1 MPALTRGLTMTVSPP
16 TTAPSEPYVLADDP
30 VLDML
35 NTLANIDGVPWD
47 FWQAD
52 ADVAAWLTRVEWVE
66 QDSIPG
72 FEPGALL
79 SAARELREVIRDLVA
94 ARKARQPGNPA
105 ALNAFLRKAVSHPQ
119 LVWPATE
126 APRLERQRKQQ
137 TAEQFLAPIAEAA
150 ATLLV
155 EGDFNLIRRC
165 EHPECILWF
174 YDRTKAHKRR
184 WCSMALCGNRHKVA
198 EFRKRKLKL

>member
-1 MPALTRGLTMTVSPP
+1 MTLSPS
-16 TTAPSEPYVLADDP
+16 TVAPSEPYVLADDP

-47 FWQAD
+47 FWRAD
-52 ADVAAWLTRVEWVE
+52 ADVAAWLVRLQWVE
-66 QDSIPG
+66 QHGIPQ

-79 SAARELREVIRDLVA
+79 SAARELREVIRELVA

-105 ALNAFLRKAVSHPQ
+105 ALNGFLRKAVSHPQ
-119 LVWPATE
+119 LVWTASE
-126 APRLERQRKQQ
+126 APKLERQRKQQ
-137 TAEQFLAPIAEAA
+137 TAQQFLAPIAEAA

>member
-1 MPALTRGLTMTVSPP
+1 MTISAPPATPL
-16 TTAPSEPYVLADDP
+16 EPYVLADEP

-35 NTLANIDGVPWD
+35 NTLANIDGAPWD

-52 ADVAAWLTRVEWVE
+52 ANVQAWLVRLGWALV
-66 QDSIPG
+66 DSIPV
-72 FEPGALL
+72 FEEGTLL
-79 SAARELREVIRDLVA
+79 NAARELREAIRELVT
-94 ARKARQPGNPA
+94 ARKAGQPGNPA
-105 ALNAFLRKAVSHPQ
+105 ALNSFLRKAVSHPQ
-119 LVWPATE
+119 LVWPAHA
-126 APRLERQRKQQ
+126 APRLERLRKQQ

-150 ATLLV
+150 ASLLV

>member
-1 MPALTRGLTMTVSPP
+1 MTLSVPSA
-16 TTAPSEPYVLADDP
+16 APSEPYVLADDP

-47 FWQAD
+47 FWQTD
-52 ADVAAWLTRVEWVE
+52 ADVAVWLARLQWVE
-66 QDSIPG
+66 RDGIPE

-79 SAARELREVIRDLVA
+79 SAARELREVIRELVA

-119 LVWPATE
+119 LVWPAAE

-137 TAEQFLAPIAEAA
+137 TTEQFLAPIAEAA
-150 ATLLV
+150 AKLLV

>member
-1 MPALTRGLTMTVSPP
+1 MAITVPPAVPD
-16 TTAPSEPYVLADDP
+16 EPYVVADDP

-47 FWQAD
+47 FWQTD
-52 ADVAAWLTRVEWVE
+52 TDVERWLVRLQWVE
-66 QDSIPG
+66 EGSAPK
-72 FEPGALL
+72 FEAGTLL
-79 SAARELREVIRDLVA
+79 SAARQLREVIRELVKQ
-94 ARKARQPGNPA
+94 RKNDQPGNPA
-105 ALNAFLRKAVSHPQ
+105 ALNSFLRKAVSHPQ
-119 LVWPATE
+119 LVWPASGG
-126 APRLERQRKQQ
+126 PQLERQRKRQ
-137 TAEQFLAPIAEAA
+137 TAEQFLSPIAEAA
-150 ATLLV
+150 ANLLV
-155 EGDFNLIRRC
+155 AGDFTLIRRC

>member
-1 MPALTRGLTMTVSPP
+1 MTVSPP

-94 ARKARQPGNPA
+94 ARKAQQPGNPA

-150 ATLLV
+150 ATLVV

-198 EFRKRKLKL
+198 EFRKRKLNL

>member
-1 MPALTRGLTMTVSPP
+1 MTVSPP

-35 NTLANIDGVPWD
+35 NTLANIDGVPCD

-94 ARKARQPGNPA
+94 ARKAQQPGNPA

-150 ATLLV
+150 ATLVV

>member
-1 MPALTRGLTMTVSPP
+1 MTVSPP

-94 ARKARQPGNPA
+94 ARKAQQPGNPA

-150 ATLLV
+150 ATLVV

>member
-1 MPALTRGLTMTVSPP
+1 MAI
-16 TTAPSEPYVLADDP
+16 TAPPAVPDEPYVLADDP

-47 FWQAD
+47 FWQTD
-52 ADVAAWLTRVEWVE
+52 ADVERWLVRLQWVE
-66 QDSIPG
+66 EGSVPE
-72 FEPGALL
+72 FEAGTLL
-79 SAARELREVIRDLVA
+79 NAARQLREVIRELVKL
-94 ARKARQPGNPA
+94 RKDDQPGNPA
-105 ALNAFLRKAVSHPQ
+105 ALNSFLRKAVSHPQ
-119 LVWPATE
+119 LVWPASG
-126 APRLERQRKQQ
+126 APQLERQRKQQ
-137 TAEQFLAPIAEAA
+137 TAEQFLSPIAEAA
-150 ATLLV
+150 ANLLV
-155 EGDFNLIRRC
+155 AGDFTLIRRC

>member
-1 MPALTRGLTMTVSPP
+1 MTLSPP
-16 TTAPSEPYVLADDP
+16 TAAPSEPHVLADDP

-52 ADVAAWLTRVEWVE
+52 ADVAAWLVRLQWVE
-66 QDSIPG
+66 QNGIPL

-79 SAARELREVIRDLVA
+79 SAARELREVIRELVA
-94 ARKARQPGNPA
+94 ARKAQQPGNPA
-105 ALNAFLRKAVSHPQ
+105 ALNSFLRKAVSHPQ
-119 LVWPATE
+119 LVWRAGETPT
-126 APRLERQRKQQ
+126 LERQRKQQ

>member
-1 MPALTRGLTMTVSPP
+1 MTVSPP

-119 LVWPATE
+119 LVWAATE

-150 ATLLV
+150 ATLVV

>member
-1 MPALTRGLTMTVSPP
+1 MAISTPSV
-16 TTAPSEPYVLADDP
+16 APLEPYVLADEP

-52 ADVAAWLTRVEWVE
+52 ADVQRWLVRLQWAEAGG
-66 QDSIPG
+66 IPV
-72 FEPGALL
+72 FDDGALL
-79 SAARELREVIRDLVA
+79 RAARELREVIRELVA
-94 ARKARQPGNPA
+94 ARKQGQAGNPA
-105 ALNAFLRKAVSHPQ
+105 ALNGFLRKAVSHPQ
-119 LVWPATE
+119 LVWPATG
-126 APRLERQRKQQ
+126 APQLERQRKVQ
-137 TAEQFLAPIAEAA
+137 TAEQFLSPIAEAA
-150 ATLLV
+150 ANLLV
-155 EGDFNLIRRC
+155 AGDFNLIRRC

-198 EFRKRKLKL
+198 EFRKRKLGL